1 MTFSNS
7 RYRMAGMVTVAAAV
21 AAVLTACAGGSTPS
35 AAALG
40 SNSPTATAS
49 QIPGQTTAS
58 QSPGQSMANSPACS
72 GTAGATVSTA
82 SQLSQAL
89 ASAAPGATIVLAPGD
104 YAGNFQATTSGT
116 AARPITLCGPR
127 GAVLDGG
134 AVERGY
140 TLHLDHASWWRL
152 EGFSVMGGQ
161 KGVLTDGSDHDLIDG
176 LYVHDIGDEAIHL
189 RDFSSDDTV
198 THNVIRATGLHSS
211 FFGEGI
217 YVGSAHKN
225 WCRYSGCKP
234 DGSDNNIITGNT
246 IAQTTAES
254 IDIKEGTIGGII
266 SGNHFNGTGMNSSSA
281 TSWVNVKGNDWKI
294 TDNTGSQ
301 SVQDGLSDH
310 QVYPGWGLDN
320 VFTANVLT
328 VNGPGFGIYVQ
339 RDSLGVTVDCD
350 NKAAGAQR
358 GLSNL
363 ACTAA

>member
-1 MTFSNS
+1 
-7 RYRMAGMVTVAAAV
+7 MAGMVTLAAAV
-21 AAVLTACAGGSTPS
+21 AAALTACGGSDPS
-35 AAALG
+35 ASALG
-40 SNSPTATAS
+40 SNVPTATAS
-49 QIPGQTTAS
+49 QAPGQATAS
-58 QSPGQSMANSPACS
+58 SPACTS
-72 GTAGATVSTA
+72 TAGTTVSSA
-82 SQLSQAL
+82 DQLSQAL
-89 ASAAPGATIVLAPGD
+89 ASAAPGTTIVLAPGD
-104 YAGNFQATTSGT
+104 YAGNFQATASGT

-127 GAVLDGG
+127 SAVLDGG
-134 AVERGY
+134 AVQKGY

-152 EGFSVMGGQ
+152 VGFSVTGGQ
-161 KGVLTDGSDHDLIDG
+161 KGVITDGSDHDLIDG

-198 THNVIRATGLHSS
+198 TRSVIRATGLHSS

-217 YVGSAHKN
+217 YVGSANKN

-234 DGSDNNIITGNT
+234 DGSNGNIITDNSIT
-246 IAQTTAES
+246 QTTAES
-254 IDIKEGTIGGII
+254 IDIKEGTTGGIV
-266 SGNHFNGTGMNSSSA
+266 SGNHFDGTGMNSSSA

-294 TDNTGSQ
+294 TGNTGSQ

-320 VFTANVLT
+320 VFTGNVLT

-339 RDSLGVTVDCD
+339 RESLGVTVNCD

-363 ACTAA
+363 TCTPA

>member
-1 MTFSNS
+1 
-7 RYRMAGMVTVAAAV
+7 MAGLVTVAAAV
-21 AAVLTACAGGSTPS
+21 AAALTACGGGSTPS
-35 AAALG
+35 AVALG
-40 SNSPTATAS
+40 SNLPTATTS
-49 QIPGQTTAS
+49 QA
-58 QSPGQSMANSPACS
+58 PGQSMANSPACS
-72 GTAGATVSTA
+72 GTAGTTVSSA
-82 SQLSQAL
+82 DQLSQAL
-89 ASAAPGATIVLAPGD
+89 ASAAPGTTIVLAPGD

-134 AVERGY
+134 AVQSGY

-161 KGVLTDGSDHDLIDG
+161 KGVVTDSSDHDLIDG
-176 LYVHDIGDEAIHL
+176 LYVHGIGDEAIHL

-198 THNVIRATGLHSS
+198 TNSVIRATGLNSS
-211 FFGEGI
+211 FYGEGI
-217 YVGSAHKN
+217 YIGSAHKN

-234 DGSDNNIITGNT
+234 DGSDGNIITDNT
-246 IAQTTAES
+246 ITQTTAES
-254 IDIKEGTIGGII
+254 IDIKEGTTGGIV
-266 SGNHFNGTGMNSSSA
+266 SGNHFDGTGMNPSSA

-328 VNGPGFGIYVQ
+328 VNGPGFGIFVQ
-339 RDSLGVTVDCD
+339 RESLGVTVDCD
-350 NKAAGAQR
+350 NKSAGAQR

-363 ACTAA
+363 ACTPA

>member
-7 RYRMAGMVTVAAAV
+7 RCRVAGMVTVAAAV
-21 AAVLTACAGGSTPS
+21 AAALTACGGGAKPS
-35 AAALG
+35 AVTLG
-40 SNSPTATAS
+40 SNLPTATAG
-49 QIPGQTTAS
+49 QALGQTTAS
-58 QSPGQSMANSPACS
+58 QAPGQPASPPACS
-72 GTAGATVSTA
+72 GTTVSSA
-82 SQLSQAL
+82 GQLSDAL
-89 ASAAPGATIVLAPGD
+89 ASAAPGTTIVLAPGD
-104 YAGNFQATTSGT
+104 YPGNFQATTSGT

-127 GAVLDGG
+127 SAVLDGG
-134 AVERGY
+134 AVQSGY
-140 TLHLDHASWWRL
+140 TLHLDHANWWRL
-152 EGFSVMGGQ
+152 AGFSVMGGQ
-161 KGVLTDGSDHDLIDG
+161 KGVLTDGSDHDLIYG

-198 THNVIRATGLHSS
+198 THSLISATGLHSS
-211 FFGEGI
+211 FYGEGI

-234 DGSDNNIITGNT
+234 DGSDGNIITDNT
-246 IAQTTAES
+246 ITQTTAES
-254 IDIKEGTIGGII
+254 IDIKEGTTGGIV
-266 SGNHFNGTGMNSSSA
+266 SGNHFNGTGMNASSA
-281 TSWVNVKGNDWKI
+281 TSWVNVKGNNWKI

-339 RDSLGVTVDCD
+339 RESLGVTVDCS

-363 ACTAA
+363 ACTPA

>member
-7 RYRMAGMVTVAAAV
+7 RCRMAGMVTVAAAV
-21 AAVLTACAGGSTPS
+21 AAALTACGGGSKPS
-35 AAALG
+35 ATALG
-40 SNSPTATAS
+40 SNLPTATAS
-49 QIPGQTTAS
+49 QASAQTTVS
-58 QSPGQSMANSPACS
+58 QAPGQSTANSPACT
-72 GTAGATVSTA
+72 GTAGTTVSSA
-82 SQLSQAL
+82 DQLSQAL
-89 ASAAPGATIVLAPGD
+89 ASAAPGTTIVLAPGD

-134 AVERGY
+134 ATQKGY
-140 TLHLDHASWWRL
+140 TLYLDHASWWRL
-152 EGFSVMGGQ
+152 EGFSVTGGQ

-189 RDFSSDDTV
+189 RDFSSDNTV
-198 THNVIRATGLHSS
+198 TRNVISATGLHSS
-211 FFGEGI
+211 SFGEGI

-234 DGSDNNIITGNT
+234 DGSDGNIITDNSIT
-246 IAQTTAES
+246 QTTAES
-254 IDIKEGTIGGII
+254 IDIKEGTTGGIV

-294 TDNTGSQ
+294 TGNTGSQ

-310 QVYPGWGLDN
+310 QVYPGWGLNN
-320 VFTANVLT
+320 VFTANILT

-339 RDSLGVTVDCD
+339 RESLGVTVNCD

-363 ACTAA
+363 SCTSA